1 MDANAALGYYGLVC
15 IAQITRAEA
24 GDNGAD
30 PGWLPKLGCAAPVC
44 TEEVIE

>member
-1 MDANAALGYYGLVC
+1 MGYCGLVC

-24 GDNGAD
+24 SDGAD
-30 PGWLPKLGCAAPVC
+30 PGPLPKLGRAPPVC